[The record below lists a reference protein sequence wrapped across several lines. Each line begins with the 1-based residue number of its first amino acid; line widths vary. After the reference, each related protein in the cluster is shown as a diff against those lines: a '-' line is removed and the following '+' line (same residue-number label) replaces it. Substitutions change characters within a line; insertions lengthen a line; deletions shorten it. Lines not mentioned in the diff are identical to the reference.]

1 MRIYNTLS
9 GQKEEF
15 IPLKGPRVTMYV
27 CGPTTYNFIHMGNAR
42 PMVVF
47 DMVRRY
53 LEYKGYQVIYVQNFT
68 DVDDKIINRAK
79 QEGEEPIRLAEQYI
93 EEFYK
98 DADALGIK
106 RADVNPRASQHIN
119 DMLKVI
125 SNLIEQG
132 FAYVLDGDVYFRVR
146 AFKEYGKLSGRDLD
160 DMLSGARVDVDERK
174 EDPVD
179 FALWKKAKEGEPF
192 WESPWGKG
200 RPGWHIECSVMS
212 TKYLGDTIDIHGGGS
227 DLIFPHHENEIAQA
241 EANTGKPFVRYWM
254 HNGFITVNNE
264 KMSKSLGNFFIL
276 RDVLNKYP
284 SDVVRFYLIATHYR
298 SPLDFDDS
306 KLEEARKALGRLKTT
321 LVLAEEFID
330 QRIERQDVPAG
341 AAGDLVNTIDEL
353 EAKFTEAMDDDFN
366 TAKAMGFLFEM
377 SRAINSFVAGEEKSD
392 FMNRIAVQRGLDIF
406 KKLGDILGIFMDQ
419 QQESG
424 QTVDRVIEILVLL
437 RQRARQDKD
446 FALAD
451 RIRDFLT
458 GMSIAVEDTA
468 AGSRI
473 RYEVMPDIDML
484 LQCLI
489 DIREVCKQQKQY
501 NKADFIR
508 DRLKDNHLVLEDTR
522 EGVRWKFVDA

>member
-1 MRIYNTLS
+1 
-9 GQKEEF
+9 
-15 IPLKGPRVTMYV
+15 V

-53 LEYKGYQVIYVQNFT
+53 LEYKDYQVTYVQNFT
-68 DVDDKIINRAK
+68 DVDDKIINRAN
-79 QEGEEPIRLAEQYI
+79 QEGEEPLHLAERYI
-93 EEFYK
+93 NEFYQ

-106 RADVNPRASQHIN
+106 RADFNPRASQHIN
-119 DMLKVI
+119 EMLEVI
-125 SNLIEQG
+125 SGLIDKG
-132 FAYVLDGDVYFRVR
+132 FAYVIDRDVYFRVR

-179 FALWKKAKEGEPF
+179 FALWKKAKAGEPF

-276 RDVLNKYP
+276 RDILNKYP

-298 SPLDFDDS
+298 SPLDFDDG
-306 KLEEARKALGRLKTT
+306 KLEEAHKALGRLKTT
-321 LVLAEEFID
+321 LVLAGEFINRD
-330 QRIERQDVPAG
+330 MGQADFLRGQAEA
-341 AAGDLVNTIDEL
+341 LVKSVCEL
-353 EAKFTEAMDDDFN
+353 EDKFTEAMDDDFN

-377 SRAINSFVAGEEKSD
+377 SRAINSFVSGAEKD
-392 FMNRIAVQRGLDIF
+392 DAVNQAAVQKGLEIF
-406 KKLGDILGIFMDQ
+406 KKLGDILGIFMDK
-419 QQESG
+419 QQENG
-424 QTVDRVIEILVLL
+424 RAVDQVIEILAEL
-437 RQRARQDKD
+437 RQIARRDKD
-446 FALAD
+446 FVMAD
-451 RIRDFLT
+451 KIRDFLKD
-458 GMSIAVEDTA
+458 MNIAVEDTS

-473 RYEVMPDIDML
+473 RYEEIPNMDTLIK
-484 LQCLI
+484 CLI
-489 DIREVCKQQKQY
+489 DIREELKKQKQY
-501 NKADFIR
+501 DKADFIR
-508 DRLKDNHLVLEDTR
+508 NSLKDNNFVLEDTR
-522 EGVRWKFVDA
+522 EGVRWKVC